1 MSERGVFA
9 VDRGIWSDPDFA
21 DEQFSEREAFLWML
35 SEAAWR
41 PTKVRIGAN
50 VVDLARGQLAFS
62 TRFMAAKWK
71 WSEARVRRFLGRLI
85 SAEIVCTTT
94 DKIATHVTI
103 LKYDRFQRVSLPDS
117 EVPTHTRRTSDA
129 PTTHPR
135 RKEEDRE
142 YTEDKEA
149 ISSLRSESAP
159 AAPTPRKRK
168 IDPNWLLGSVEIAAA
183 QQCKVSAVRA
193 AEIWPDFIDHH
204 VHHGTMGL
212 DWLRGWQTWCRKDV
226 QFSARGRRQQQRSP
240 PRSPDGWAEDAIQAD
255 AELTGGRYDNR
266 PFNRDADPRDRSG
279 EPGGVRSYESAAQQ
293 TGADP
298 WGVAPLRL
306 VGGGRA

>member
-103 LKYDRFQRVSLPDS
+103 LKYDRFQRVSLPDTD
-117 EVPTHTRRTSDA
+117 VPTHTRRTSDA
-129 PTTHPR
+129 PATHPR

-142 YTEDKEA
+142 YTEDKEV

-159 AAPTPRKRK
+159 AAPSPRKRK
-168 IDPNWLLGSVEIAAA
+168 IDPNWQLGADEIAAA
-183 QQCKVSAVRA
+183 EQSGVSELRA
-193 AEIWPDFIDHH
+193 RQIWPDFIDRH
-204 VHHGTMGL
+204 VHQGTLGL
-212 DWLRGWQTWCRKDV
+212 DWLRGWRTWCRKDV
-226 QFSARGRRQQQRSP
+226 EFNGRAGRQKQRPP
-240 PRSPDGWAEDAIQAD
+240 PRSLDGWAGDAIKAD

-266 PFNRDADPRDRSG
+266 PLHRDTDTWDRPG
-279 EPGGVRSYESAAQQ
+279 EPGGVRSYEPAAQQ
-293 TGADP
+293 AGADT
-298 WGVAPLRL
+298 WGVPALRL
-306 VGGGRA
+306 VGSR

>member
-103 LKYDRFQRVSLPDS
+103 LKYDRFQRVSLPNAD
-117 EVPTHTRRTSDA
+117 VPTHTRRTSDA
-129 PTTHPR
+129 PATHPR
-135 RKEEDRE
+135 RKEEDKEYRE
-142 YTEDKEA
+142 DIQD

-159 AAPTPRKRK
+159 AAPSPRKRK
-168 IDPNWLLGSVEIAAA
+168 IDPNWQIGLAEVAAA
-183 QQCKVSAVRA
+183 AECQVSEQRA
-193 AEIWPDFIDHH
+193 REIWPAFIDHH
-204 VHHGTMGL
+204 VLRQTLGV
-212 DWLRGWQTWCRKDV
+212 DWIRGWRTWCRNEVK
-226 QFSARGRRQQQRSP
+226 FSARDDRQRQRSP
-240 PRSPDGWAEDAIQAD
+240 PKPADFWAAEAIDAN

-266 PFNRDADPRDRSG
+266 PFSRDADPWDRSG
-279 EPGGVRSYESAAQQ
+279 EPGGRRSDQQ
-293 TGADP
+293 ASQQAGADP
-298 WGVAPLRL
+298 WGVPAMRL
-306 VGGGRA
+306 VVSR